1 MLIANDAKVNAKGY
15 LGRTPLHDAAVKGC
29 KDLAELLLA
38 KGADIGAVT
47 GSGLTP
53 LAEASRH
60 GHHEVIEMLHQYEA
74 NK

>member
-1 MLIANDAKVNAKGY
+1 LLIANDAKVNAKGY
-15 LGRTPLHDAAVKGC
+15 LGRTPLHDAAFHGC
-29 KDLAELLLA
+29 KDLAELLLE

-60 GHHEVIEMLHQYEA
+60 GHHEVIEMLHQCEA